1 MGVRCP
7 RSVEPPRSTVY
18 GCTKTGMKR
27 CPACG
32 SGNVT
37 RSGMRGAERES
48 HAFRSPYRCHDC
60 STRFW
65 VLSRKTRIG
74 AVAASVV
81 LLTATVIEGGPF
93 LLARYAARHA
103 SGVADVTATDGVPGR
118 MANDARSFDATSQP
132 ILVPGSRER

>member
-1 MGVRCP
+1 
-7 RSVEPPRSTVY
+7 
-18 GCTKTGMKR
+18 
-27 CPACG
+27 
-32 SGNVT
+32 
-37 RSGMRGAERES
+37 MRGAERES

-93 LLARYAARHA
+93 LLSRYSGRHA
-103 SGVADVTATDGVPGR
+103 ATAADVATSTDGLSGP
-118 MANDARSFDATSQP
+118 MANETQRFDATSQTALP
-132 ILVPGSRER
+132 ILAPGPPYR

>member
-1 MGVRCP
+1 
-7 RSVEPPRSTVY
+7 
-18 GCTKTGMKR
+18 
-27 CPACG
+27 
-32 SGNVT
+32 
-37 RSGMRGAERES
+37 MRGAERES